1 MKPTSNQR
9 RRVVLL
15 IVLGVPTIVLAGYL
29 SRRIFLS
36 GGPADQESPEVQ
48 RITKLTQ
55 AKDTVALRAA
65 LKHQD
70 PRVAAA
76 AVEGLASIGGAGAR
90 EELEPVFNDPR
101 GQVRE
106 AAVAQYGQITDRFNV
121 EPLNQAVTQDPAPAV
136 RAAAAKA
143 LGNLR
148 SWNGTDALLRGLS
161 DSDPFVREC
170 SYMAIQRIIG
180 VRYQYDPEGPP
191 AQRAQM
197 AAMIRRDLPKFK
209 NAYDYD
215 MKRQD
220 QKGNR

>member
-1 MKPTSNQR
+1 M
-9 RRVVLL
+9 
-15 IVLGVPTIVLAGYL
+15 IVLGIPTIVLAGYL
-29 SRRIFLS
+29 SRFIFLS
-36 GGPADQESPEVQ
+36 GGPTDLEPAELQ
-48 RITKLTQ
+48 RITKLTL
-55 AKDTVALRAA
+55 AKDTGALKAA
-65 LKHQD
+65 LKHED

-76 AVEGLASIGGAGAR
+76 AVEGLASIGGASAR
-90 EELEPVFNDPR
+90 DEIEPIFRDPR

-106 AAVAQYGQITDRFNV
+106 AAVNQYGQITDRFNV

-148 SWNGTDALLRGLS
+148 SWNGTDALVRGLS
-161 DSDPFVREC
+161 DPDPFVREC

-180 VRYQYDPEGPP
+180 VQYQYDPEGPP

-197 AAMIRRDLPKFK
+197 ASLIRRDLPKFRG
-209 NAYDYD
+209 AYEYD
-215 MKRQD
+215 MKRQE